1 MSTGVKDL
9 KYSRGTLS
17 LAGIALSLTALAG
30 WCHTSGCESIKNAL
44 LLGIPVSV
52 WGLIYFS
59 AIFLLLMLDGMVL
72 KRVIAFSRT
81 FLLAMGLGCD
91 TSLVSALVATKTFC
105 PVCLGIAAVM
115 LFLCGTEV
123 IVLLRQMRCLQTKR
137 GRFVLAKLAYSA
149 AAFCLGMF
157 FAAFSYSLPMPEFGS
172 VAYAASG
179 ETIPTIGEGNTCIR
193 IYSDYFCP
201 GCRKQETELAALIQT
216 VRQKNCKVCFV
227 DVPMHGQATQN
238 YSAYFA
244 ACYCADSSMENI
256 LKARHVLFRL
266 AEQGVQDRQVLERS
280 LRQARVRFN
289 LDYGAIFA
297 YFNEANRLIREDN
310 VIATPTVVVVEKGG
324 KKTVLRGGKINR
336 NTLLGAL

>member
-1 MSTGVKDL
+1 MKTL
-9 KYSRGTLS
+9 NYLRGTSS
-17 LAGIALSLTALAG
+17 LAGFAVSLTALAG
-30 WCHTSGCESIKNAL
+30 WCETSGCEAIKNAL

-59 AIFLLLMLDGMVL
+59 AIFLLLILDGVVL
-72 KRVIAFSRT
+72 PPVIAFSRN
-81 FLLAMGLGCD
+81 FLLALGLGVD
-91 TSLVSALVATKTFC
+91 ASLISALAATETFC

-115 LFLCGTEV
+115 LLLSGTEV
-123 IVLLRQMRCLQTKR
+123 IVLLRHFRSLDTNKT
-137 GRFVLAKLAYSA
+137 RFVLGRLASSS

-179 ETIPTIGEGNTCIR
+179 GTVPTIGEGNTCIR

-238 YSAYFA
+238 YSVYFA

-266 AEQGVQDRQVLERS
+266 AEQGVQDRQALERS

-289 LDYGAIFA
+289 LDYGTIFA